1 MCGLQERLERTT
13 PNQLLMPSMPFR
25 ALLVLACLSAA
36 ACGGGGGGGESAPR
50 PVRAGSD
57 RAAAA
62 GARVYLVPSALPE
75 ASVQTFSW
83 KQTAGPE
90 AALESDLLATPG
102 TLVLRAPAFDATL
115 EFEVTGVRLDGSIAG
130 TDRVIVAVEAD
141 RDEATGTVLSTIG
154 VRGGGPGRAL
164 ASALHEET
172 QRLFVIDEVAGDVV
186 CYDVSDPEAPSF
198 VGALPIPDDALGFQ
212 AAGPLAVACGREG
225 PIAIAWS
232 GQTIKFPGRM
242 QFLDPVT
249 LQEVGALSTVGV
261 RPVDIDA
268 SDDGTLFALACS
280 GDRDFADQADG
291 LGYVTLFTV
300 PPAGAGSIEPDVH
313 VTPIPLTAFDGDE
326 AALIASGVRFPS
338 PGAQASLALAP
349 RAIAIAPDASV
360 VWVACPENDAV
371 ITIDPAT
378 KLAVGITALPDRPNA
393 DLSQGTALVGSRRTW
408 SEAPTLTVSPAGD
421 VIRTGGI
428 AGVMP
433 PGGTTGF
440 RFVSG
445 SGPTLAPV
453 DLDGDGELELPFVD
467 AGAQLRVVDF
477 LFRGEDDAIGPLVE
491 VPLVGPGGAP
501 VTGGPGLR
509 STAPGLA
516 GHEELAVDLLGA
528 PVPLTDLG
536 GRFEGVTETAAGE
549 IWLADSRRA
558 ALWRFDSTGA
568 LVARYVPEG
577 TPGTLGTAALPR
589 VYAQRRVNLDFPLH
603 RRFGGFGAIAFDA
616 GRGSILAIPRM
627 PLDNPDGPDDL
638 NSATSRILR
647 VVEFDVAAEAAVGE
661 YVYVLEAADH
671 AVEGLAVGDPAIFG
685 GGLGVLEAGAGPR
698 GMRAV
703 FDVDLDGATNLRAL
717 SSADYAAVS
726 AVLETTDPASL
737 EGLAVPIVPAGK
749 RLAIDLAAAGF
760 GGTARPS
767 GLTMFGVRE
776 IVVGFDDGFDGVA
789 TGGFDPASGAIS
801 RGARAGSFFVR
812 GTIEPLRFDTS
823 ADGLPAPAADGVPA
837 IGLPQPL
844 DLVAIGAGDRM
855 RVLAAN
861 GGRPR
866 VLPFADG
873 SLGPDER
880 VRAVDQVLDTSV
892 FPGASLWQRDPFGGD
907 LIVSSR
913 DADLDEDG
921 LVDRLAI
928 FGSRSISV
936 LDPGRRTTWTS
947 SLLLTDAAREVR
959 PEAVDVA
966 ATTYGIRPRALARA
980 TIGARSV
987 VATAFESAGLVG
999 LHLVDAPDAPLFA
1012 GFVASGGAPCDL
1024 DFAAAAGASSALLA
1038 VTDRDAGTVSLIR
1051 CEL

>member
-1 MCGLQERLERTT
+1 
-13 PNQLLMPSMPFR
+13 MPSR
-25 ALLVLACLSAA
+25 TALLLICLSVT
-36 ACGGGGGGGESAPR
+36 ACSGGGGGGGGAAPP
-50 PVRAGSD
+50 PVSAGSD
-57 RAAAA
+57 RTVAA
-62 GARVYLVPSALPE
+62 GARVYLVPSARPE
-75 ASVQTFSW
+75 ASVQTFVW
-83 KQTAGPE
+83 EQRAGPE
-90 AALESDLLATPG
+90 AALEPDPFASPG
-102 TLVLRAPAFDATL
+102 ALVLRAPAFDATL
-115 EFEVTGVRLDGSIAG
+115 QFEVTGVRLDGSVAG

-141 RDEATGTVLSTIG
+141 RDEASGTPLSKIE

-164 ASALHEET
+164 ASALHEQT
-172 QRLFVIDEVAGDVV
+172 QRLFVIDGVAGDVL
-186 CYDVSDPEAPSF
+186 CYDVSDPEAPAF
-198 VGALPIPDDALGFQ
+198 VGALPIPDDGLGFQ
-212 AAGPLAVACGREG
+212 AGSPLAVACGREG
-225 PIAIAWS
+225 PVAITWS
-232 GQTIKFPGRM
+232 GETIKFPGRM
-242 QFLDPVT
+242 QFVDPVT
-249 LQEVGALSTVGV
+249 LRELRSLSTVGV

-268 SDDGTLFALACS
+268 SDDGNLFAVACS
-280 GDRDFADQADG
+280 GDRDFFDQADG
-291 LGYVTLFTV
+291 LGYVTLVTV
-300 PPAGAGSIEPDVH
+300 PPAGAGSIQLDLH

-326 AALIASGVRFPS
+326 AALLAAGVRFPS
-338 PGAQASLALAP
+338 PRAQASLSLAP
-349 RAIAIAPDASV
+349 RAIAIAPDASI

-378 KLAVGITALPDRPNA
+378 KLAAGITALPDRPNG

-408 SEAPTLTVSPAGD
+408 TEAPTLMVSPAGD
-421 VIRTGGI
+421 VIRAGGV

-433 PGGTTGF
+433 PVGATGF

-467 AGAQLRVVDF
+467 ADAQLEVVE
-477 LFRGEDDAIGPLVE
+477 LLHRGDEDAIGPLAG

-509 STAPGLA
+509 SSAPGLA
-516 GHEELAVDLLGA
+516 GHEEQAVDLFGA

-536 GRFEGVTETAAGE
+536 GRFEGVTETTAGE
-549 IWLADSRRA
+549 IWLADSRRS
-558 ALWRFDSTGA
+558 ALWRFDASGA

-577 TPGTLGTAALPR
+577 TPGALGIASLPG

-616 GRGSILAIPRM
+616 TRGSILAIPRM
-627 PLDNPDGPDDL
+627 PLDNPDGPEDL
-638 NSATSRILR
+638 NSAASRILR
-647 VVEFDVAAEAAVGE
+647 VLEFDVATEAAVGE
-661 YVYVLEAADH
+661 YVYVLEAVDH
-671 AVEGLAVGDPAIFG
+671 AVEGLAVGDPAIFD

-703 FDVDLDGATNLRAL
+703 FDVDLDGATNLRDL
-717 SSADYAAVS
+717 SMADYAAVS
-726 AVLETTDPASL
+726 PALETIDPAGL
-737 EGLAVPIVPAGK
+737 EGLAVPIVPVRK

-760 GGTARPS
+760 GGSARPS
-767 GLTMFGVRE
+767 GLTMFGARE
-776 IVVGFDDGFDGVA
+776 VVVGFDDGFDGVA
-789 TGGFDPASGAIS
+789 TGSFDQQSGAIA
-801 RGARAGSFFVR
+801 RGARTGSFFVR

-823 ADGLPAPAADGVPA
+823 SDGLPAPAANGVPA

-855 RVLAAN
+855 RVVAAN

-866 VLPFADG
+866 VLPSTGA
-873 SLGPDER
+873 GPDSDER
-880 VRAVDQVLDTSV
+880 VRAASQVLDTNV

-907 LIVSSR
+907 LIVSGR
-913 DADLDEDG
+913 DADLDENG

-947 SLLLTDAAREVR
+947 SSLLNDAAREAR
-959 PEAVDVA
+959 PEAVDAA
-966 ATTYGIRPRALARA
+966 ATTYGIRPRALART
-980 TIGARSV
+980 TIGGRGV

-1024 DFAAAAGASSALLA
+1024 DLAAAAGASSALMA
-1038 VTDRDAGTVSLIR
+1038 ITDRDAGAVSLVR
-1051 CEL
+1051 VEL

>member
-1 MCGLQERLERTT
+1 ML
-13 PNQLLMPSMPFR
+13 FR
-25 ALLVLACLSAA
+25 AVLLLVSLSAA
-36 ACGGGGGGGESAPR
+36 ACGGGGGGGSAPL
-50 PVRAGSD
+50 PVSAGGD
-57 RAAAA
+57 RQTAA
-62 GARVYLVPSALPE
+62 GARVYLVPSARPE

-83 KQTAGPE
+83 EQTAGPE
-90 AALESDLLATPG
+90 VALESDPIATPG
-102 TLVLRAPAFDATL
+102 ALVLRAPAFDATL
-115 EFEVTGVRLDGSIAG
+115 EFEVTGLRSDGSVAG
-130 TDRVIVAVEAD
+130 TDRVVVAVEAD
-141 RDEATGTVLSTIG
+141 RDEASGVLLSTIA

-172 QRLFVIDEVAGDVV
+172 QRLFVVDAVAGDVV
-186 CYDVSDPEAPSF
+186 CYDVSDPAAPAF
-198 VGALPIPDDALGFQ
+198 VGALPIPDDAFGFQ
-212 AAGPLAVACGREG
+212 TGGPLAVACGREG
-225 PIAIAWS
+225 PVAITWS

-242 QFLDPVT
+242 QFVDPVT
-249 LQEVGALSTVGV
+249 LQELRSLSTVGV

-268 SDDGTLFALACS
+268 SDDGTLFAVACS
-280 GDRDFADQADG
+280 GDRDFIDQGDG

-300 PPAGAGSIEPDVH
+300 PPAGAGSIQLDRD
-313 VTPIPLTAFDGDE
+313 VTPIPLTSFDGDE
-326 AALIASGVRFPS
+326 AALLAAGVRFPS

-378 KLAVGITALPDRPNA
+378 KLAAGITALPDRPNA
-393 DLSQGTALVGSRRTW
+393 DLSQGTAIAGSRRTW
-408 SEAPTLTVSPAGD
+408 SEAPSLMVSPAGD
-421 VIRTGGI
+421 VIRTGGV

-467 AGAQLRVVDF
+467 AGAQLQVVDF
-477 LFRGEDDAIGPLVE
+477 LYRGEQDAIGPLDV
-491 VPLVGPGGAP
+491 VPLVGPGGVP
-501 VTGGPGLR
+501 VTGGPGVR
-509 STAPGLA
+509 SSAPGLA
-516 GHEELAVDLLGA
+516 GHEEAAVDLLGA

-536 GRFEGVTETAAGE
+536 GRFEGVTETASGE
-549 IWLADSRRA
+549 IWLADARRC
-558 ALWRFDSTGA
+558 ALWRFDAAGE

-577 TPGTLGTAALPR
+577 TPPALGTAALPA
-589 VYAQRRVNLDFPLH
+589 VFAQRRVNLDFPLH

-616 GRGSILAIPRM
+616 TRGSILAVPRM

-647 VVEFDVAAEAAVGE
+647 VVEFDVATEATVGE
-661 YVYVLEAADH
+661 YVYVLEASDH

-685 GGLGVLEAGAGPR
+685 GGLGVLEAGADPR
-698 GMRAV
+698 GLRAV

-717 SSADYAAVS
+717 SGADYAAVS
-726 AVLETTDPASL
+726 AVLETTDPAGL
-737 EGLAVPIVPAGK
+737 EALAAPILPVRK

-767 GLTMFGVRE
+767 GLTMFGARE
-776 IVVGFDDGFDGVA
+776 IIVGFDDGFDGVA
-789 TGGFDPASGAIS
+789 TGSFDPASGAIS
-801 RGARAGSFFVR
+801 RGERADSFFVR

-823 ADGLPAPAADGVPA
+823 ADGLPAPATNGVPA

-855 RVLAAN
+855 RVVAAN

-866 VLPFADG
+866 VLPFSDD
-873 SLGPDER
+873 SPGPDER
-880 VRAVDQVLDTSV
+880 VRAGDQALDTSV

-913 DADLDEDG
+913 DADLDGDG

-936 LDPGRRTTWTS
+936 LDPERRTTWTS
-947 SLLLTDAAREVR
+947 SRLLTDAAREAR
-959 PEAVDVA
+959 PAAVDA
-966 ATTYGIRPRALARA
+966 AAITYGMRPRALART

-1024 DFAAAAGASSALLA
+1024 DFAAAAGASPALLA
-1038 VTDRDAGTVSLIR
+1038 VTDRDAGTVSLVR
-1051 CEL
+1051 VEL